1 MFNAGV
7 ITHPNVNFSEDAL
20 YWFRKQI
27 YVKKAGQYKLY
38 IMAEARYK
46 LYVNGMLVAVGPLK
60 GNERSKYYDVVDI
73 PFVCGEHVITAEVLQ
88 LKSFDEMGVHH
99 FLTSVYRTGNMWFV
113 AWGLDQEGTILFD
126 TNNEWETAKNTAVG
140 FFKPEYA
147 FYTGIPEEVCFK
159 EELQWEKAMQIGNM
173 NHIFYGE
180 PRPWVAKERI
190 IPMPVLDAYKIIPQL
205 NRVYD
210 NGAMTTAYIRIKLR
224 GQGLVRITYA
234 ERYQNPRS
242 DLRTFDG
249 GDIFGDYDL
258 VYVNHVC
265 TFEPFW
271 FRCFRFLKIEAEADI
286 QIEEVLLTE
295 TMYPLRVEKGYDFGT
310 DIDNRLWEVSM
321 RTLRLCMHETYEDC
335 PYYEQLQ
342 YAMDTYLQIIYTY
355 QVSGDGK
362 LAKKAISD
370 FRYSINGAGLTGSR
384 APSMQEQIIPGFSL
398 FYILIVSAYY
408 KWFHDAELFFENL
421 PMIMQ
426 IVHWYRGN
434 LNEAGLVRRSGYWH
448 FIDWADGWEETHGAV
463 QITTGGLGIETLML
477 SYVLG
482 EVKEVLLELN
492 KHELAEEL
500 NTFSKQTRASV
511 ERWCWNPDCAL
522 YADDETGVTYS
533 QHMQVW
539 AVLAGIAQGQRAKTI
554 LEKSFSLKSKS
565 SFAFL
570 YFLFRALEK
579 AGLYEKRKEG
589 IDLLRSMI
597 DLNCSTIPETPEN
610 ARSECHGWGAVA
622 LYEFTAMDLGVKVI
636 NKTEKIIHICP
647 YTKERDM
654 AEGIVWTPL
663 GRVFVSWKKNN
674 GQLQIRYRV
683 PDGVQVKVSWSEG
696 EIKVIEEQCG
706 GHIWE

>member
-1 MFNAGV
+1 
-7 ITHPNVNFSEDAL
+7 
-20 YWFRKQI
+20 
-27 YVKKAGQYKLY
+27 
-38 IMAEARYK
+38 
-46 LYVNGMLVAVGPLK
+46 
-60 GNERSKYYDVVDI
+60 
-73 PFVCGEHVITAEVLQ
+73 
-88 LKSFDEMGVHH
+88 MG
-99 FLTSVYRTGNMWFV
+99 TG
-113 AWGLDQEGTILFD
+113 
-126 TNNEWETAKNTAVG
+126 
-140 FFKPEYA
+140 
-147 FYTGIPEEVCFK
+147 
-159 EELQWEKAMQIGNM
+159 
-173 NHIFYGE
+173 
-180 PRPWVAKERI
+180 
-190 IPMPVLDAYKIIPQL
+190 
-205 NRVYD
+205 
-210 NGAMTTAYIRIKLR
+210 
-224 GQGLVRITYA
+224 
-234 ERYQNPRS
+234 
-242 DLRTFDG
+242 
-249 GDIFGDYDL
+249 
-258 VYVNHVC
+258 
-265 TFEPFW
+265 
-271 FRCFRFLKIEAEADI
+271 
-286 QIEEVLLTE
+286 
-295 TMYPLRVEKGYDFGT
+295 
-310 DIDNRLWEVSM
+310 
-321 RTLRLCMHETYEDC
+321 
-335 PYYEQLQ
+335 
-342 YAMDTYLQIIYTY
+342 
-355 QVSGDGK
+355 
-362 LAKKAISD
+362 
-370 FRYSINGAGLTGSR
+370 
-384 APSMQEQIIPGFSL
+384 
-398 FYILIVSAYY
+398 
-408 KWFHDAELFFENL
+408 
-421 PMIMQ
+421 
-426 IVHWYRGN
+426 
-434 LNEAGLVRRSGYWH
+434 
-448 FIDWADGWEETHGAV
+448 IDWADGWEETHGAV